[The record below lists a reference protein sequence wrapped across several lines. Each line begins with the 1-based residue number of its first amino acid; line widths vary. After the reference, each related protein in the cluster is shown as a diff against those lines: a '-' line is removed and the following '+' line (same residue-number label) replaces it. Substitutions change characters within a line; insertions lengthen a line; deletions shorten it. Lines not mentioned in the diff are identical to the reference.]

1 MEGLFRKLYPLVLN
15 RDVEDVLSWKDSKND
30 FFFLLDCFTT
40 SSQEPLVTLF
50 LGLLFGGLGL

>member
-30 FFFLLDCFTT
+30 FFFC
-40 SSQEPLVTLF
+40 
-50 LGLLFGGLGL
+50 